1 MSPIWASLTLYDG
14 RPSISPEGT
23 IHKLRWQLAEKRG
36 GAVSMYLYFLKVFRR
51 VMRYQSNSEI
61 LIFLIKLFLGFFN

>member
-23 IHKLRWQLAEKRG
+23 IHKLRWHLGEKQGWG
-36 GAVSMYLYFLKVFRR
+36 GPVEIYFL
-51 VMRYQSNSEI
+51 N
-61 LIFLIKLFLGFFN
+61 FLTE